1 MLWPFSNI
9 VEKSWIADAGLR
21 AGVAGAS
28 ASRRPWQIEETDACF
43 ILRDANGRALA
54 YCDAAACSPATRHG
68 GIAANIARIRHWSIA
83 SLPHSAPHICRGLR
97 KSGMAQCGLATI
109 IESWLSSV

>member
-21 AGVAGAS
+21 AGVARAS

-68 GIAANIARIRHWSIA
+68 GIAANIARIPPLEDRFSAALCASYLPRIA
-83 SLPHSAPHICRGLR
+83 
-97 KSGMAQCGLATI
+97 
-109 IESWLSSV
+109 

>member
-68 GIAANIARIRHWSIA
+68 GIAANIARIRHVGGAHALDS
-83 SLPHSAPHICRGLR
+83 R
-97 KSGMAQCGLATI
+97 KPTGRTRPGIMVPAALLARATR
-109 IESWLSSV
+109 